1 MKKKPFCDDLVSTG
15 RLGPSKQYTVRLSLD
30 DMIDQRDF
38 AIVETVVEMYLNK
51 SYPVLAEDKEAVSE
65 GESGGSSEDHQDRL
79 HHHHQHFPAHPGLRG
94 ED

>member
-1 MKKKPFCDDLVSTG
+1 
-15 RLGPSKQYTVRLSLD
+15 
-30 DMIDQRDF
+30 MIDQRDF

-94 ED
+94 EEMIIFFLLSYLHLSLDARIC

>member
-1 MKKKPFCDDLVSTG
+1 
-15 RLGPSKQYTVRLSLD
+15 
-30 DMIDQRDF
+30 MIDQRDF

-94 ED
+94 EDTIIFFLLSYLHVSLDARMLIFVLKDSI

>member
-1 MKKKPFCDDLVSTG
+1 
-15 RLGPSKQYTVRLSLD
+15 
-30 DMIDQRDF
+30 MIDQRDF

-79 HHHHQHFPAHPGLRG
+79 HHHHHHFPAHPGLRG
-94 ED
+94 EDTITFFLLSYLHLSLDAKMLIFATK

>member
-1 MKKKPFCDDLVSTG
+1 
-15 RLGPSKQYTVRLSLD
+15 
-30 DMIDQRDF
+30 MIDQRDF

-94 ED
+94 EEMMTFLSYLMLSQLHYIYQTNPSADVI

>member
-1 MKKKPFCDDLVSTG
+1 
-15 RLGPSKQYTVRLSLD
+15 
-30 DMIDQRDF
+30 MIDQRDF

-94 ED
+94 EDTITFFLLSSSFYHLMLEC